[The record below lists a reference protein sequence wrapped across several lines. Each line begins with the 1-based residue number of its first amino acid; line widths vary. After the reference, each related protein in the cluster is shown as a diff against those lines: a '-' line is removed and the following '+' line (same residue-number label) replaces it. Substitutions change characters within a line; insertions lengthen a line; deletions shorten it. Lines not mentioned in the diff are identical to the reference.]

1 MKKKM
6 QGQAR
11 SGEKRIKISDDL
23 LWGIHPVY
31 EMLAKEPG
39 RVTEVILL
47 KEKHGK
53 KYDEIIDLAREKG
66 VKVSFIS
73 SFKLTGEGASQVRH
87 QGVLVRTSS
96 TVLKDFDEFVDAF
109 AEAVSAGENPRVV
122 VCDSLQDP
130 HNIGAIIRSAL
141 ASGAFGVVLTRERS
155 APLGGTAAKSS
166 AGAMSHID
174 ICQVTNLV
182 TALKKLKEAGAWV
195 FGTVKDADARSLY
208 ETDLCV
214 PVCIVMGSEGKGVR
228 PLVKRECDGLISI
241 PMEGSLD
248 SLNSSA
254 AAAVVLFEALRQ
266 TLMRTQD

>member
-1 MKKKM
+1 MRKRTQEPRK
-6 QGQAR
+6 QA
-11 SGEKRIKISDDL
+11 EKRIKVSDDL

-31 EMLAKEPG
+31 ELLVKDSA
-39 RVTEVILL
+39 RATEVILQ

-53 KYDEIIDLAREKG
+53 KYEEIVELCRKKG
-66 VKVSFIS
+66 VKLSFVSTFR
-73 SFKLTGEGASQVRH
+73 LTGDGASQARH
-87 QGVLVRTSS
+87 QGVLARTSS
-96 TVLKDFDEFVDAF
+96 TPLKDFDEFVSEF
-109 AEAVSAGENPRVV
+109 ETAVQEGKKPRVV

-130 HNIGAIIRSAL
+130 HNIGAIVRSAL

-166 AGAMSHID
+166 AGAMAHID

-182 TALKKLKEAGAWV
+182 TALKKLKKAGAWV
-195 FGTVKDADARSLY
+195 YGTIKDDEARSLY
-208 ETDLCV
+208 ETDLKI

-228 PLVKRECDGLISI
+228 PLVRKECDGLITI
-241 PMEGSLD
+241 PMAGTLD

-266 TLMRTQD
+266 ELQGE